1 MRLLAT
7 RTAYAA
13 VFLACLATAVPHGDD
28 EHSDM
33 DMGMSMDMNSD
44 PVATSSPTTP
54 ANSEGPMSYFAY
66 GKHSGAIM
74 AHIALMMLGW
84 CIVLPAGKSILDHRR
99 VCAQQLMG
107 LP

>member
-1 MRLLAT
+1 MRLLAS
-7 RTAYAA
+7 RAAYAA
-13 VFLACLATAVPHGDD
+13 IFLACLATAVPHGDD

-33 DMGMSMDMNSD
+33 GMSMDMSSGAS
-44 PVATSSPTTP
+44 ATPSPTVQ

-84 CIVLPAGKSILDHRR
+84 CIVLPAGKSHLRILVPRR
-99 VCAQQLMG
+99 A
-107 LP
+107 

>member
-1 MRLLAT
+1 MRLLAS
-7 RTAYAA
+7 RAAYAA
-13 VFLACLATAVPHGDD
+13 VFLACFATAVPHGDD

-33 DMGMSMDMNSD
+33 DMGMSMDMSSGA
-44 PVATSSPTTP
+44 ATTPSPTAH

-84 CIVLPAGKSILDHRR
+84 CIVLPAGKSHSRNLS
-99 VCAQQLMG
+99 
-107 LP
+107 PT

>member
-7 RTAYAA
+7 RAAFAA

-33 DMGMSMDMNSD
+33 DMGMSMDMNSGA
-44 PVATSSPTTP
+44 VATPAPTAHP
-54 ANSEGPMSYFAY
+54 NSEDPMSYFAY

-84 CIVLPAGKSILDHRR
+84 CIVLPAGKLIRTSYSYVGCERSN
-99 VCAQQLMG
+99 
-107 LP
+107 